1 MANEALIKGAATA
14 YGSGIG
20 NAAAMRQAN
29 ISRQSPDY
37 GAAMVQAAQRAQAEK
52 KYKKAKNDQTIAGY
66 IDSIPANFDVS
77 QIPQKYRGAIST
89 KLQELK
95 INAAAAARDIIH
107 FQPGEEGY
115 QARVDIINNAKNAMV
130 NMKNQFTAFGNQK
143 QSFLEDYSNKNFS
156 AANDPEGTMSR
167 NASLYTDELD
177 IEIGDDGNLFFGGE
191 GVDKFNF
198 NIATQDQPFNKAF
211 GEAKSFLTKNKSVY
225 NAGRDLS
232 SADITMH
239 RNDIANTLDEGG
251 WEVTRSFLYDDLFGK
266 SPIAK
271 QGLSVAG
278 FGSLDEAVAAANS
291 KDPAVYVDAREAI
304 NEALEDHLVGNLQ
317 TVAKQGKAAKSGGE
331 SEELDPSKYEIE
343 GVGADGQPGEPQFD
357 GLEPKLDESGNAIRT
372 PFTQYHGITGRTSS
386 NMRLRKKEGMWYSYN
401 ISTQEYVEGP
411 INPESEGGKNW
422 LKNNFKD

>member
-37 GAAMVQAAQRAQAEK
+37 SAAMVQAAQRAQAEK

-317 TVAKQGKAAKSGGE
+317 TVAKQGKAAKSGEGGDSVLDGILAGE
-331 SEELDPSKYEIE
+331 EGYGEVVEETTQ
-343 GVGADGQPGEPQFD
+343 V
-357 GLEPKLDESGNAIRT
+357 NAITEKEETVPGYTAYPSATNKYSTNR
-372 PFTQYHGITGRTSS
+372 Q
-386 NMRLRKKEGMWYSYN
+386 LRKQGDYWIEYDMSQDKELSRIKTTSPGAS
-401 ISTQEYVEGP
+401 
-411 INPESEGGKNW
+411 NW
-422 LKNNFKD
+422 LKSRFK